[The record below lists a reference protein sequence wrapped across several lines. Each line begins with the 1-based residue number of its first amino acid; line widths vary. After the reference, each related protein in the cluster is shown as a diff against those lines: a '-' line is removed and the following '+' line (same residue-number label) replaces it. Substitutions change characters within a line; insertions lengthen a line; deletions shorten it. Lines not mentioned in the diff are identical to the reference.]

1 MIGRLSAA
9 AVSASVVPT
18 LRAVHAAEGGTW
30 ARATIAQLVAL
41 LEHVEARPDDP
52 RPARAAT
59 LEAALTAV
67 AANPLVPRSGSADAR
82 AAAALVSAVGR
93 DDADAQAVRAA
104 LRPVLVA
111 ELDDELAVTAGLL
124 DAFRGRMPDA

>member
-1 MIGRLSAA
+1 MIARFSDD

-18 LRAVHAAEGGTW
+18 LRAVHAAGGGSW
-30 ARATIAQLVAL
+30 AQAAIAQLVAL

-52 RPARAAT
+52 GPARAAA
-59 LEAALTAV
+59 LEAALATLAT
-67 AANPLVPRSGSADAR
+67 NPLVPRSGSADER
-82 AAAALVSAVGR
+82 AAAALIAAVGH
-93 DDADAQAVRAA
+93 DDAAAAAVRET

-124 DAFRGRMPDA
+124 DAFRGQMPDA

>member
-41 LEHVEARPDDP
+41 LEHVEVLAPSVSQIGVKPLEP
-52 RPARAAT
+52 RGAP
-59 LEAALTAV
+59 
-67 AANPLVPRSGSADAR
+67 
-82 AAAALVSAVGR
+82 
-93 DDADAQAVRAA
+93 
-104 LRPVLVA
+104 
-111 ELDDELAVTAGLL
+111 
-124 DAFRGRMPDA
+124 